1 MNIQELNEKAP
12 SDYPK
17 CLQADCP
24 AADQCLR
31 NLMGR
36 AVSEK
41 AIVMT
46 VINPKNLKP
55 ELGTSCPYFHS
66 TQPMRMARGF
76 TKALDNVRHGEV
88 KKIVAELSQLFDERL
103 YYRFRKGERL
113 INPQQQAIIA
123 EVLTRHGASQPVE
136 FDSYEEGY
144 NWVQL

>member
-41 AIVMT
+41 AIAMT

>member
-66 TQPMRMARGF
+66 TQPVRMARGF

>member
-55 ELGTSCPYFHS
+55 ALGTSCPYFHS

>member
-17 CLQADCP
+17 CLQANCP

-41 AIVMT
+41 AIAMT